1 MIYDTSYHDLRILR
15 LINLAVG
22 KPFSVKERFKLKGIG
37 SPRMIINSASKDI
50 ISKLPT
56 DLSDQK
62 ASIELRPKGIIIH
75 FKKFTEHFSWA
86 IPYYKLVMYS
96 SEYISIYE
104 DTSFMKFSKN
114 ILRKSQLKFIKKV
127 IENKAIFTQ
136 NTMPG

>member
-75 FKKFTEHFSWA
+75 FKKFTEHFSWV

-96 SEYISIYE
+96 SEHISIYE

-127 IENKAIFTQ
+127 IDNKASFTR
-136 NTMPG
+136 NTMSG

>member
-75 FKKFTEHFSWA
+75 FKKFTEHFSWV

-96 SEYISIYE
+96 SEHISIYE

-127 IENKAIFTQ
+127 IENKASFTR